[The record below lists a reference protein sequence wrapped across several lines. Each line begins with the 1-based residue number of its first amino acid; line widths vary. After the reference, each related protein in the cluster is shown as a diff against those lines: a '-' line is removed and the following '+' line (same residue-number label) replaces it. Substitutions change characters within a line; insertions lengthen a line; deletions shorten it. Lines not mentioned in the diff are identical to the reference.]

1 MTKLS
6 NNNFVAPMRVN
17 FLFTLDVPQL
27 ETYTETFEQDH
38 SLALREKVRVFT
50 SRFIPSIVDAT
61 VILESSLWIVRLINS
76 SLIGTL

>member
-27 ETYTETFEQDH
+27 ETYAETFKQDH

-50 SRFIPSIVDAT
+50 SRFIPSIGDAT